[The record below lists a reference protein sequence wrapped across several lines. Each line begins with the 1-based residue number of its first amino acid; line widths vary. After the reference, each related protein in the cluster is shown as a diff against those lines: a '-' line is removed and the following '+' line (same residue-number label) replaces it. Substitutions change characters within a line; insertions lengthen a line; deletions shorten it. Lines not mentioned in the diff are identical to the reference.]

1 MNDKPLFAEVI
12 LPLPLL
18 NTFTYSVPDE
28 LKKECKVGKRAI
40 VSFGI
45 RKKFTAIIASLH
57 YSAPTEFK
65 VKEIEALID
74 EKVFINKKLLQ
85 LWAWAANY
93 YLCSQG
99 DFYKA
104 SVPSALRLSSE
115 TIFVANKDYEIS
127 AEKITEIEKK
137 IYQHI
142 AACQAINLKKLEKQ
156 FNQKGWSK
164 SLHCLIEKGALFT
177 KEEISKQK
185 VKVAVEKIIQAN
197 FKSDERAIQGI
208 FEKLKKAKKQLELF
222 NFFVE
227 NYLKKGI
234 LEVEKTMFLS
244 ASKSRSSVL
253 KGVVE
258 KNIFVEIEQEVS
270 AKEICKTENLDRAKK
285 LNEHQEEALNKI
297 DEQFAK
303 FSTVLLHGVTSSGKT
318 EIYIHLI
325 IRALKEKKRVLYLLP
340 EIVLT
345 SQIVQRLKAVFG
357 KNLGVYHSKVSEK
370 ERLELWNNLQQNN
383 ENTFKI
389 IIGVRSSILLPFND
403 LGLIIVDEE
412 HENTYKQFEPNPR
425 YNARNLAVVLAKIH
439 CAKVLFGSATPSI
452 ENYYNAQ
459 KGLYGLVE
467 LTKRYKN
474 IELPE
479 ILLADIRKAY
489 KKKQMYGIFSPLL
502 LQEMEKALSQ
512 KEQIILFQNRRG
524 FSPYLICK
532 DCSWIPTC
540 KNCDVSLTYHK
551 HSNRLICHYCGFQMT
566 SVSECKSCKSANVQT
581 KGFGTE
587 KIEEE
592 VGLIF
597 PKAKINRLDLDTAKS
612 KLAYEKI
619 IQKFEQK
626 KTDILIG
633 TQMISKG
640 LDFENV
646 SLVGILD
653 ADSMLSYPDFRAYE
667 RSFQLMIQV
676 SGRGGRKN
684 KRGKV
689 IIQTNDVNNNIINH
703 VIKNNYV
710 KMFEEQ
716 IAERNKF
723 IYPPFVRLIKITLKH
738 KNKEKTLNAAF
749 SLFKEIEKIQNI
761 IVLGPISPIVSRVQS
776 YYLQQL
782 LIKIP
787 KNNMQTSLKSE
798 ILKKCETLLQKPT
811 FKQVFIIKDVD
822 PL

>member
-1 MNDKPLFAEVI
+1 MNDKPLFAELI
-12 LPLPLL
+12 LPLPLP
-18 NTFTYSVPDE
+18 NTFTYRVPEE
-28 LKKECKVGKRAI
+28 LKKKCKVGKRAV
-40 VSFGI
+40 VSFGT

-65 VKEIEALID
+65 VKTIELIID
-74 EKVFINKKLLQ
+74 EQDFINKKLLE

-115 TIFVANKDYEIS
+115 TIFSVNKNSENLDK
-127 AEKITEIEKK
+127 KITEIGRDIYQYVFKYQKISFKNLEKK
-137 IYQHI
+137 
-142 AACQAINLKKLEKQ
+142 
-156 FNQKGWSK
+156 FNQKELSK
-164 SLHCLIEKGALFT
+164 ELNLLIEKEVLFT
-177 KEEISKQK
+177 REEVSKQK
-185 VKVAVEKIIQAN
+185 AKTEVKKIIQAN
-197 FKSDERAIQGI
+197 FENDESEIQSIFKSIKR
-208 FEKLKKAKKQLELF
+208 AKKQSELF
-222 NFFVE
+222 SFFIE

-234 LEVEKTMFLS
+234 LEVEKTLLLNV
-244 ASKSRSSVL
+244 SKVQASVL
-253 KGVVE
+253 KSLVG
-258 KNIFVEIEQEVS
+258 KKIFNEIEQEAS
-270 AKEICKTENLDRAKK
+270 AKEICKIEKLDKAKK

-297 DEQFAK
+297 YEQFVK

-318 EIYIHLI
+318 EVYIYLI
-325 IRALKEKKRVLYLLP
+325 KKVLEEKKRVLYLLP
-340 EIVLT
+340 EIILT
-345 SQIVQRLKAVFG
+345 SQIIQRLKAVFG
-357 KNLGVYHSKVSEK
+357 RKVGVYHSKLSEN
-370 ERLELWNNLQQNN
+370 ERLELWHNLLKND
-383 ENTFKI
+383 ENTYQI
-389 IIGVRSSILLPFND
+389 ILGVRSSILLPFSD

-412 HENTYKQFEPNPR
+412 HENSYKQFEPNPR
-425 YNARNLAVVLAKIH
+425 YNARDLAIVLGKIH
-439 CAKVLFGSATPSI
+439 CSKVLLGSATPSI
-452 ENYYNAQ
+452 ESYYNA
-459 KGLYGLVE
+459 KVGLYGLVKI
-467 LTKRYKN
+467 TKRYKD
-474 IELPE
+474 IEMPD
-479 ILLADIRKAY
+479 ILLADVKKAY
-489 KKKQMYGIFSPLL
+489 KKKQMYGVFSPLL

-512 KEQIILFQNRRG
+512 KEQVILFQNRRG

-551 HSNRLICHYCGFQMT
+551 HSNRLVCHYCGFQMA
-566 SVSECKSCKSANVQT
+566 SISECKSCKSTNLRT

-597 PKAKINRLDLDTAKS
+597 PKAKIKRLDLDTAKS
-612 KLAYEKI
+612 KFAYERI
-619 IQKFEQK
+619 IKKLEQREI
-626 KTDILIG
+626 DILIG

-646 SLVGILD
+646 SLVGVLD

-667 RSFQLMIQV
+667 RSFQLITQV

-689 IIQTNDVNNNIINH
+689 IIQTNNVNHNIINQ
-703 VIKNNYV
+703 IMKNNYL

-716 IAERNKF
+716 IVEREKF

-738 KNKEKTLNAAF
+738 KNKETTLNAAF
-749 SLFKEIEKIQNI
+749 SLFKEIEKIQNL
-761 IVLGPISPIVSRVQS
+761 IVLGPISPIVNRVQN

-782 LIKIP
+782 IIKIP
-787 KNNMQTSLKSE
+787 KNKMQGSLKNQIS
-798 ILKKCETLLQKPT
+798 KKCELLLKKSP
-811 FKQVFIIKDVD
+811 FKQVLVIKDID